1 MDLYTSSVYE
11 LRGELRRLM
20 REFLPIPVSVM
31 KRSEVIHH
39 IEAYNLMLKN
49 LKELP
54 VLEGGSGKLP
64 PRPINTIVKNEIY
77 SIPAFPGL
85 RAFGPEKK
93 LSPGIVENGNTQG
106 DNLHTGEKGGIRT
119 QQGKDT
125 GPRK

>member
-20 REFLPIPVSVM
+20 REFLPTPVSVM
-31 KRSEVIHH
+31 KRSEVLHH

-64 PRPINTIVKNEIY
+64 PRPINTVFKNEIY
-77 SIPAFPGL
+77 SIPAFPGP
-85 RAFGPEKK
+85 RAFGPERKH
-93 LSPGIVENGNTQG
+93 SSGIVDNGNTKA
-106 DNLHTGEKGGIRT
+106 DNLHPGEKGGL
-119 QQGKDT
+119 
-125 GPRK
+125 